1 MFVEN
6 KNKKAEL
13 VQKMNAEEGE
23 VKDASGGGGGS
34 RSDVQYLSIL
44 NARKNPD
51 MLVPG
56 GMFLKGNHYFKGDD
70 NKVVPSGEESEKEEG
85 AADEEAE
92 FNKMMHQQ

>member
-34 RSDVQYLSIL
+34 RSDV
-44 NARKNPD
+44 
-51 MLVPG
+51 
-56 GMFLKGNHYFKGDD
+56 
-70 NKVVPSGEESEKEEG
+70 
-85 AADEEAE
+85 
-92 FNKMMHQQ
+92 